1 LKPKQRQGRILEVVG
16 LRGETTVEALAEEFR
31 VSAETIRRDL
41 ARLAGTGALM
51 KVHGGARRM
60 RLHAESSFQDRMADH
75 AEAKAVIARKLA
87 ALIEP
92 GDTLFMDTGTTTLA
106 CAEVLAGMERLTV
119 VTNSLRIAQV
129 LGTSDSHVVY
139 LLGGRFGSDNA
150 QTAGPMALE
159 AVRQFQADHAIL
171 TVSALDCD
179 VGAMDADFDEAQIA
193 REMIGHA
200 RNTIVLAHLE
210 KLDRRAAFRVCRLD
224 EIDVLVCDQ
233 APDDAFAQA
242 LSDGKVEVR

>member
-1 LKPKQRQGRILEVVG
+1 MKPAQRQGRILEVVG

-41 ARLAGTGALM
+41 ARLAGSGALM

-60 RLHAESSFQDRMADH
+60 RLHSESSFQDRMEDH

-87 ALIEP
+87 ALVVP

-106 CAEVLAGMERLTV
+106 CAEVLAGHQRLTV

-129 LGTSDSHVVY
+129 LGKTDSHVVY
-139 LLGGRFGSDNA
+139 LLGGRFSSDNS
-150 QTAGPMALE
+150 QTAGAMALE
-159 AVRQFQADHAIL
+159 SVGQFQADHAIL
-171 TVSALDCD
+171 TVSALDRE
-179 VGAMDADFDEAQIA
+179 VGAMDADFDEAQVA
-193 REMIGHA
+193 REMIRHA

-233 APDDAFAQA
+233 RPDEAFAEA
-242 LSDGKVEVR
+242 LAARKVEVR